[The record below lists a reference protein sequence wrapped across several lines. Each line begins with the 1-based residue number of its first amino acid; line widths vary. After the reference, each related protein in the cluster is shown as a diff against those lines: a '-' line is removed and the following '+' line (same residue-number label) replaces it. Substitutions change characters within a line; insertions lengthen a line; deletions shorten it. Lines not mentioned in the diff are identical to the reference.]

1 MLFVYPAQRVL
12 FVYPV
17 QWMLF
22 VGSAY
27 ISGVPPPEAVEVGAS
42 FRSWGL
48 SRSRKP
54 EPCYLS
60 VAYQIEKFVSGP
72 FVFQEDA

>member
-1 MLFVYPAQRVL
+1 MLFICLAQL
-12 FVYPV
+12 
-17 QWMLF
+17 MLF
-22 VGSAY
+22 VGFSY
-27 ISGVPPPEAVEVGAS
+27 INNVLPPEAVEVGAS

-72 FVFQEDA
+72 LIFQKDA